1 MGDTTTKKPDTDTT
15 TKKPDTD
22 TTTKAADTTTKPADT
37 TTKPADTTTKVAD
50 TTTKNPDSKTILY
63 FIKSAEKTN
72 EEDKCKDFINGNKKC
87 DEYCSG
93 SVSFSISVVCVLVS
107 VILSLHV

>member
-1 MGDTTTKKPDTDTT
+1 MGKKPDTDTTTKKPDTDTT

-22 TTTKAADTTTKPADT
+22 TTTKPADT
-37 TTKPADTTTKVAD
+37 TTNPADTTTKVAD
-50 TTTKNPDSKTILY
+50 TTTKHPDSKTILD